1 MVGILSLEDIM
12 VDSLTAMWFELY
24 PTTATICTQ
33 CCEVHKEITH
43 TFPHAPVAGLPLSIT
58 LL

>member
-1 MVGILSLEDIM
+1 M